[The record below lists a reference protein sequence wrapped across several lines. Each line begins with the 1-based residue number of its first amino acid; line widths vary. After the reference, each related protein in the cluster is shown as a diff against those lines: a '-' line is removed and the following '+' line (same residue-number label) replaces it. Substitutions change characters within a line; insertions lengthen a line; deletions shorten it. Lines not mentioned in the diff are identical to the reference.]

1 MSTGFIYVIP
11 VLVIVALVYLVFS
24 RKGNSPP
31 TYTLSES
38 WMHAPI
44 LWAAT
49 GEVVPD
55 SGHHG
60 DQEHGHAN
68 VVNIGGGVSGR
79 W

>member
-1 MSTGFIYVIP
+1 
-11 VLVIVALVYLVFS
+11 
-24 RKGNSPP
+24 
-31 TYTLSES
+31 
-38 WMHAPI
+38 MHAPI